1 MKVAILSA
9 VPTSGKT
16 ALLEV
21 LGGVF
26 SLSQGRS
33 VGLFTTGSMEE
44 MYEMTTSSTTTDQ
57 QSADILQAMIDTNP
71 HDPMLLDYGVQLG
84 EEHVYAYEI
93 ANSEARDEEK
103 VNFMKK
109 ALDNIPVDLAMI
121 ELTGDLHT
129 MLNIEMLKHVDCSLF
144 LIPPTTKAIMTYKEV
159 LDTLPRCAALFNMA
173 YVACPINYQILS
185 DKSMASRLGVKLENM
200 YKMPYNSVIQKLSM
214 AGTLDTICDKIVR
227 GSSDVVN
234 LRESLLE
241 LMRYIFDSEEYKV
254 IRGIDKWY
262 R

>member
-33 VGLFTTGSMEE
+33 VGLFTTGSMQE
-44 MYEMTTSSTTTDQ
+44 MYDMTTSTTTVDQ

-84 EEHVYAYEI
+84 EEHVYAYDI
-93 ANSEARDEEK
+93 TNSEANEDEK
-103 VNFMKK
+103 IKFMKS

-129 MLNIEMLKHVDCSLF
+129 SMNIEMLKHVDCSLF
-144 LIPPTTKAIMTYKEV
+144 LIPPTNKAITEYQKL

-173 YVACPINYQILS
+173 YVACPINYQVIS
-185 DKSMASRLGVKLENM
+185 DKSMAGRMGVKLENL
-200 YKMPYNSVIQKLSM
+200 YKVPWNAVIQKLSL

-227 GSSDVVN
+227 GSNDVVN
-234 LRESLLE
+234 LRQSLLE
-241 LMRYIFDSEEYKV
+241 LMCYIFDSEEIKI

>member
-16 ALLEV
+16 ALLEI

-33 VGLFTTGSMEE
+33 VGLFTTGSMNE
-44 MYEMTTSSTTTDQ
+44 MYEMTTSTTALEQ
-57 QSADILQAMIDTNP
+57 QSADILRVMIEANP
-71 HDPMLLDYGVQLG
+71 YDPMLLDYGVQIG
-84 EEHVYAYEI
+84 DEHVYAYEI
-93 ANSEARDEEK
+93 SNSESTDEEK
-103 VNFMKK
+103 VSFMKT
-109 ALDNIPVDLAMI
+109 ALDNIPVDLALI

-129 MLNIEMLKHVDCSLF
+129 PMNIEMLKHVDCSLF
-144 LIPPTTKAIMTYKEV
+144 LIPPTIKAIMGYKDI
-159 LDTLPRCAALFNMA
+159 LDSLPRCAALFNMA
-173 YVACPINYQILS
+173 YVACPINYQVLS
-185 DKSMASRLGVKLENM
+185 DKSMASRMGVKLENL
-200 YKMPYNSVIQKLSM
+200 YKIPWNPIIQKLSM

-241 LMRYIFDSEEYKV
+241 LMQYIFDSEEYKI
-254 IRGIDKWY
+254 IRGVDKWY

>member
-1 MKVAILSA
+1 MKVAVLSA

-16 ALLEV
+16 TLLEV

-33 VGLFTTGSMEE
+33 VGLFTTGNMAE
-44 MYEMTTSSTTTDQ
+44 MYEMTASSTTTDQ
-57 QSADILQAMIDTNP
+57 SSADILQAMIDTNP
-71 HDPMLLDYGVQLG
+71 HDPMLLDYGVQIG

-93 ANSEARDEEK
+93 ANSEAKDEDK
-103 VNFMKK
+103 VKFMQS
-109 ALDNIPVDLAMI
+109 ALDNIPVDLALI

-129 MLNIEMLKHVDCSLF
+129 KLNIEMLKHADCSLF
-144 LIPPTTKAIMTYKEV
+144 LIPPTTKAILEYKAV
-159 LDTLPRCAALFNMA
+159 LDSLPRCAALFNMA

-185 DKSMASRLGVKLENM
+185 DKSMAQRMGVKLENL
-200 YKMPYNSVIQKLSM
+200 YKVPYNATVQKLSM
-214 AGTLDTICDKIVR
+214 AGTLDTICDKVVR
-227 GSSDVVN
+227 GDSTVVN

>member
-16 ALLEV
+16 ALLEI

-33 VGLFTTGSMEE
+33 VGLFTTGSMQE
-44 MYEMTTSSTTTDQ
+44 MYEMTTSSVTTDQ
-57 QSADILQAMIDTNP
+57 ASADILQAMIDVNP
-71 HDPMLLDYGVQLG
+71 LDPMLLDYGVQLG

-93 ANSEARDEEK
+93 SNSEARDEDK

-109 ALDNIPVDLAMI
+109 ALDNIPVDLALI

-129 MLNIEMLKHVDCSLF
+129 MMNIEMLKHVDCSLF
-144 LIPPTTKAIMTYKEV
+144 LIPPTTKAIMEYQKV
-159 LDTLPRCAALFNMA
+159 LDELPRCAALFNMA

-185 DKSMASRLGVKLENM
+185 DKSMASRLGVKLENL
-200 YKMPYNSVIQKLSM
+200 YKMPYNSVIQKLSL

-241 LMRYIFDSEEYKV
+241 LMCYIFDSEEYKI
-254 IRGIDKWY
+254 IRGIDRWY